1 MSDVMTS
8 HSLNVTSST
17 LQSMSRSKAAITW
30 LEHGYLPMPV
40 IPGTKATRTTHAPW
54 LANLTDRSVD
64 VHWSMHPNDDIA
76 LHCGQGLV
84 VLDADSQE
92 SLDAMLALETKHG
105 LHPQMVVN
113 TKKGVHHYFRQ
124 TPELR
129 IKSAGYSTDSH
140 PERIDVRCGSAYI
153 ITAPSTGKT
162 LATEEVVRFE
172 DLTLLTQEFVD
183 DLMVHNG
190 VRPALEIDPV
200 ILDGGVIDDADE
212 FGNQISQE
220 SKLIRLRALLEH
232 LDPDAGY
239 SEWIGHLMAIYNET
253 GGSDDGL
260 MLADEW
266 SSKGGLYK
274 GFDEISTKWDSFK
287 AGVAHP
293 VTLASMMFKVQE
305 QGVDAFEICA
315 LAEEKHEPFVPCEM
329 EIVRAEPSVM
339 HVVNPLL
346 KFSLLDKVD
355 EIIKNSVEAR
365 PMLGPIALSG
375 QVTALWAA
383 PNTGKTLIVLKLV
396 KEAISTGTVDPQK
409 VFYANLDD
417 GSNGILTKSGMA
429 QELRFHQIAFGFE
442 GLSLDTFK
450 KTIREAVASKTVKG
464 SLLIIDTVKK
474 VADVMNKTDSS
485 ELGALARQYTAVGGT
500 VVLISHTNKNKDSD
514 GKPVYSGTSD
524 ILQDVDCGWVL
535 SAEKQD
541 GETVVTFE
549 NIKNR
554 GFGQGVVRFSYQ
566 DSAKDDYLKLV
577 DSVRLLTVDD
587 ANDDFELV
595 PQAQSDSKV
604 VAEIKAQIA
613 AGQNKKTALIQAVSK
628 AIQVSQNKVMAVLDK
643 FTSDDPITGE
653 WRVERRLDQ
662 KNALIYSLHETA
674 AEELEIA

>member
-40 IPGTKATRTTHAPW
+40 TPGTKATRTAHAPW
-54 LANLTDRSVD
+54 LGNLTDRSVD
-64 VHWSMHPNDDIA
+64 VHWSLHPNDDIA
-76 LHCGQGLV
+76 LHCRQGLV

-92 SLDAMLALETKHG
+92 SLDAMLALEAKHG
-105 LHPQMVVN
+105 LHPKMVVN

-129 IKSAGYSTDSH
+129 IKAAGHNTVKN
-140 PERIDVRCGSAYI
+140 PERIDIRCGSGYI
-153 ITAPSTGKT
+153 IAAPSTGKT

-220 SKLIRLRALLEH
+220 SKLIRLRALLEC

-239 SEWIGHLMAIYNET
+239 SDWLGNLMAIYNET

-266 SSKGGLYK
+266 SSKGSLYK

-287 AGVAHP
+287 AGVANP

-315 LAEEKHEPFVPCEM
+315 LAEEKHEPFEPCEM
-329 EIVRAEPSVM
+329 EIVRAEPSVK
-339 HVVNPLL
+339 HVDNPLL
-346 KFSLLDKVD
+346 KFSLLDKMD

-383 PNTGKTLIVLKLV
+383 PNTGK
-396 KEAISTGTVDPQK
+396 
-409 VFYANLDD
+409 
-417 GSNGILTKSGMA
+417 
-429 QELRFHQIAFGFE
+429 
-442 GLSLDTFK
+442 
-450 KTIREAVASKTVKG
+450 
-464 SLLIIDTVKK
+464 
-474 VADVMNKTDSS
+474 
-485 ELGALARQYTAVGGT
+485 
-500 VVLISHTNKNKDSD
+500 
-514 GKPVYSGTSD
+514 
-524 ILQDVDCGWVL
+524 
-535 SAEKQD
+535 
-541 GETVVTFE
+541 
-549 NIKNR
+549 
-554 GFGQGVVRFSYQ
+554 
-566 DSAKDDYLKLV
+566 
-577 DSVRLLTVDD
+577 
-587 ANDDFELV
+587 
-595 PQAQSDSKV
+595 
-604 VAEIKAQIA
+604 
-613 AGQNKKTALIQAVSK
+613 
-628 AIQVSQNKVMAVLDK
+628 
-643 FTSDDPITGE
+643 
-653 WRVERRLDQ
+653 
-662 KNALIYSLHETA
+662 
-674 AEELEIA
+674 

>member
-1 MSDVMTS
+1 M
-8 HSLNVTSST
+8 
-17 LQSMSRSKAAITW
+17 
-30 LEHGYLPMPV
+30 
-40 IPGTKATRTTHAPW
+40 
-54 LANLTDRSVD
+54 
-64 VHWSMHPNDDIA
+64 
-76 LHCGQGLV
+76 
-84 VLDADSQE
+84 
-92 SLDAMLALETKHG
+92 
-105 LHPQMVVN
+105 
-113 TKKGVHHYFRQ
+113 
-124 TPELR
+124 
-129 IKSAGYSTDSH
+129 
-140 PERIDVRCGSAYI
+140 
-153 ITAPSTGKT
+153 
-162 LATEEVVRFE
+162 
-172 DLTLLTQEFVD
+172 
-183 DLMVHNG
+183 
-190 VRPALEIDPV
+190 
-200 ILDGGVIDDADE
+200 
-212 FGNQISQE
+212 
-220 SKLIRLRALLEH
+220 
-232 LDPDAGY
+232 
-239 SEWIGHLMAIYNET
+239 
-253 GGSDDGL
+253 
-260 MLADEW
+260 
-266 SSKGGLYK
+266 
-274 GFDEISTKWDSFK
+274 
-287 AGVAHP
+287 
-293 VTLASMMFKVQE
+293 
-305 QGVDAFEICA
+305 
-315 LAEEKHEPFVPCEM
+315 
-329 EIVRAEPSVM
+329 
-339 HVVNPLL
+339 
-346 KFSLLDKVD
+346 
-355 EIIKNSVEAR
+355 
-365 PMLGPIALSG
+365 
-375 QVTALWAA
+375 
-383 PNTGKTLIVLKLV
+383 
-396 KEAISTGTVDPQK
+396 
-409 VFYANLDD
+409 
-417 GSNGILTKSGMA
+417 
-429 QELRFHQIAFGFE
+429 
-442 GLSLDTFK
+442 
-450 KTIREAVASKTVKG
+450 ASKTVKG